1 MATVS
6 KESIEAKIKSVYYFN
21 GADAVKSAFV
31 DPAGIPAEDLANLGL
46 VTHCV
51 IILENNFKVEGVS
64 ACVDPA
70 IYDEVKGK
78 EYAYENAFNKIW
90 EVEGYLL
97 RQAMWEKDETA
108 KALAG
113 FAENNTCDGGGCTI

>member
-1 MATVS
+1 MATVT
-6 KESIEAKIKSVYYFN
+6 KESILAKIKSTYYFN
-21 GADAVKSAFV
+21 GADAAKTAFADPSA
-31 DPAGIPAEDLANLGL
+31 IPAEDLANLGL

-51 IILENNFKVEGVS
+51 IILENGFKVEGVS

-70 IYDEVKGK
+70 MYDEQKGRD
-78 EYAYENAFNKIW
+78 YAFENAFNKIW

-97 RQAMWEKDETA
+97 RQALWEKAETA

-113 FAENNTCDGGGCTI
+113 FAENNKCEGGGCTI